1 VFPKNDVQKVERSL
15 RDAENRLGENRAKID
30 VLVRELQTMQVLQQ
44 TLEENLRNL
53 RQKGIIAL
61 VMEFRKARLDLARTK
76 NKITQIDW
84 DLAIVRSVLEENTRL
99 VSDYQKL
106 FDQLMA
112 NSGKNVLHG
121 KFPKKP

>member
-61 VMEFRKARLDLARTK
+61 VMEFRKARLDLART
-76 NKITQIDW
+76 
-84 DLAIVRSVLEENTRL
+84 
-99 VSDYQKL
+99 
-106 FDQLMA
+106 
-112 NSGKNVLHG
+112 
-121 KFPKKP
+121 